1 MIEIN
6 GKNLNLHDF
15 IRVAEGNETARLA
28 PGTKEELEFL
38 RQKVEEKIR
47 SDSPIY
53 GINTGVGRLAEVKIE
68 RDHLR
73 ELQVNIVRS
82 HAVGVGQPLP
92 RSEVRGSIL
101 LRANTLARGNSGVRP
116 IVVEKLLEFLEKDI
130 IPYVPE
136 RGSVGASGD
145 LAPLAHIALALIG
158 EGYVLDKGL
167 KVPSAEYLR
176 KKEVEPLSLEPKEG
190 LSLINGT
197 QVSTSV
203 LALTLHRALKLTEAA
218 DLIAAMTFEALEGV
232 KEEFDKRIWEV
243 RPHPGARR
251 VIENLS
257 FYVKNSALTDGKKKR
272 VQDAYSIRCIPQVHG
287 AVRDS
292 LEFVLKTVEREMNS
306 ATDNPLVF
314 ENGDILSNG
323 NFHGQPIAIAAD
335 LLGIALTI
343 LASISE
349 RRTFRMLTPE
359 LSGLPAF
366 LAEKSGLNAGL
377 MMLQVTQAALVA
389 ENRVLSHP
397 ASVDSL
403 PTSGDQEDFVSM
415 SMGAALKARQ
425 ILGNTRK
432 VLAIEMIA
440 AREALRLRGPDAA
453 AEPVK
458 KLYRALSDVIPPVRK
473 DRFLGEDIERAL
485 KFLTREIENYFIS
498 P

>member
-15 IRVAEGNETARLA
+15 VKVAEGTETPRLT
-28 PGTKEELEFL
+28 PGTREELELL
-38 RQKVEEKIR
+38 RQKVEEKVR
-47 SDSPIY
+47 SDRPIY

-82 HAVGVGQPLP
+82 HAVGVGSPLP
-92 RSEVRGSIL
+92 RSEVRGAML

-116 IVVEKLLEFLEKDI
+116 VVVEKLLEFLEKDI

-136 RGSVGASGD
+136 KGSVGASGD

-158 EGYVLDKGL
+158 EGYILDRGQ
-167 KVPSAEYLR
+167 KVPTAEFL
-176 KKEVEPLSLEPKEG
+176 KGKGVEPLNLEPKEG

-203 LALTLHRALKLTEAA
+203 LALALHRALKLAEAA

-232 KEEFDKRIWEV
+232 KEEFDRRIWDV
-243 RPHPGARR
+243 RPHPGARK
-251 VIENLS
+251 VIENINL
-257 FYVKNSALTDGKKKR
+257 YTINSALTGGEKKR
-272 VQDAYSIRCIPQVHG
+272 VQDAYSVRCIPQVHG

-314 ENGDILSNG
+314 ENGDIISNG
-323 NFHGQPIAIAAD
+323 NFHGQPVAIAAD
-335 LLGIALTI
+335 LLGISLTI
-343 LASISE
+343 LSSISE

-377 MMLQVTQAALVA
+377 MMLQVTQAALVS

-397 ASVDSL
+397 ASIDSL
-403 PTSGDQEDFVSM
+403 PTSGNQEDFVSM

-425 ILGNTRK
+425 ILANTQK
-432 VLAIEMIA
+432 VLAIEMIT

-458 KLYRALSDVIPPVRK
+458 KLYRALSDVIPPIGK
-473 DRFLGEDIERAL
+473 DRYLAEDIEKAL
-485 KFLTREIENYFIS
+485 EFLTNEMENYLIS